1 LRHIWRAYTESGELL
16 TAACSSPFPQNSA
29 PQLAALRLI
38 EEGTVL
44 SVLVV
49 DDYAAVRSAIRF
61 GLERYSGFFVCGE
74 AVDGV
79 DAIEKATKLKP
90 DFILLDLSM
99 PRMNGM
105 EAAAALKRMMPNVLI
120 VAFTMYVELLGK
132 PLPSTVGVDAVIDK
146 LAGIGKVVEC
156 ARNLLGAVAT

>member
-1 LRHIWRAYTESGELL
+1 M
-16 TAACSSPFPQNSA
+16 P
-29 PQLAALRLI
+29 
-38 EEGTVL
+38 

-49 DDYAAVRSAIRF
+49 DDYPAVRSAIRI

-79 DAIEKATKLKP
+79 DAIEKATRLKP

-105 EAAAALKRMMPNVLI
+105 ETATALKRTMPNVLI

-132 PLPSTVGVDAVIDK
+132 PLPSTLGFDAAIDK
-146 LAGIGKVVEC
+146 LAGIEKVVEC

>member
-1 LRHIWRAYTESGELL
+1 L
-16 TAACSSPFPQNSA
+16 P
-29 PQLAALRLI
+29 
-38 EEGTVL
+38 
-44 SVLVV
+44 SVLIV
-49 DDYAAVRSAIRF
+49 DDYPAVRSAIRV

-105 EAAAALKRMMPNVLI
+105 EAASTLKRLMPNVLI
-120 VAFTMYVELLGK
+120 VAFSMYAELLGCS
-132 PLPSTVGVDAVIDK
+132 LPSTVGIDAVIDK
-146 LAGIGKVVEC
+146 LAGIEKVVEC
-156 ARNLLGAVAT
+156 ARNLLGVATT

>member
-1 LRHIWRAYTESGELL
+1 
-16 TAACSSPFPQNSA
+16 
-29 PQLAALRLI
+29 LASILI
-38 EEGTVL
+38 
-44 SVLVV
+44 V
-49 DDYAAVRSAIRF
+49 DDYPAVRSAIRA
-61 GLERYSGFFVCGE
+61 GLERYPGFSVCGE
-74 AVDGV
+74 AVDGM

-105 EAAAALKRMMPNVLI
+105 ETASALKRLMPNVLI

-132 PLPSTVGVDAVIDK
+132 PVPLTDSFDAVIDK

-156 ARNLLGAVAT
+156 ARNLLGVVAT

>member
-1 LRHIWRAYTESGELL
+1 V
-16 TAACSSPFPQNSA
+16 P
-29 PQLAALRLI
+29 
-38 EEGTVL
+38 

-49 DDYAAVRSAIRF
+49 DDYPAVRSAIRI

-79 DAIEKATKLKP
+79 DAIEKATELKP

-105 EAAAALKRMMPNVLI
+105 ETAAALKRMMPHVLI
-120 VAFTMYVELLGK
+120 IAFTMYVELLGG
-132 PLPSTVGVDAVIDK
+132 PLPSTVGMDAVIDK

>member
-1 LRHIWRAYTESGELL
+1 L
-16 TAACSSPFPQNSA
+16 P
-29 PQLAALRLI
+29 
-38 EEGTVL
+38 
-44 SVLVV
+44 SVLIV
-49 DDYAAVRSAIRF
+49 DDYAAVRSAIRV

-105 EAAAALKRMMPNVLI
+105 ETAAALKRLMPQVLI
-120 VAFTMYVELLGK
+120 VAFSMYAELLGRSD
-132 PLPSTVGVDAVIDK
+132 PSTVGFDAVIDK

-156 ARNLLGAVAT
+156 ARNLLGVVAT